1 MQNRKRDTDV
11 QNRILDLLTF
21 YLLLGNKYS
30 WAFLVAQ
37 TVKNPHVNAG
47 DPGSIPRSGRSP
59 EKGMETH
66 SCILA
71 WRIPWTEETGGLQ
84 SAGLQRVRHGWV
96 TTLSFSTN
104 IHLGRCSAFVCPDMQ
119 FVMYSIRSKN
129 SHLLKWGLVWNLHDP
144 QKKPCVRCDQRTFTV
159 TLWEALWGLMSVW
172 GNRSLVLQCGRS
184 QRVERDCLCLNCYQ
198 KKLPSLKHW

>member
-1 MQNRKRDTDV
+1 MQETQVQFLGQEDPQRREWKPTPVFLPGESHGQRRRVGYSLQGCKESDTAEWPHFHSQQIFIWGGAV
-11 QNRILDLLTF
+11 LL
-21 YLLLGNKYS
+21 
-30 WAFLVAQ
+30 
-37 TVKNPHVNAG
+37 
-47 DPGSIPRSGRSP
+47 
-59 EKGMETH
+59 
-66 SCILA
+66 C
-71 WRIPWTEETGGLQ
+71 
-84 SAGLQRVRHGWV
+84 
-96 TTLSFSTN
+96 
-104 IHLGRCSAFVCPDMQ
+104 VCNVFCLYIQ

-198 KKLPSLKHW
+198 RKLPSLKHW